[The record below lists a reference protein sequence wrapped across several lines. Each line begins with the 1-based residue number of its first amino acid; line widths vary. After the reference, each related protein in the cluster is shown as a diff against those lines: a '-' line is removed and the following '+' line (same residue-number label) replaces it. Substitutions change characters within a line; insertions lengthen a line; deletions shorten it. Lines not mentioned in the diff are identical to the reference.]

1 MIFSGKR
8 VKTDGKPVASS
19 NSVTS
24 TGGAG
29 GAHGA
34 GRTLLTSS
42 QPNALKSTQAVPSSS
57 PPAPVGK
64 AALGKLAGATPSSSG
79 TANSDLL
86 LRSRCPDG
94 LISADPNRS
103 RSPSSSYWW

>member
-8 VKTDGKPVASS
+8 VKTDGKPVANS

-29 GAHGA
+29 RAHGV

-42 QPNALKSTQAVPSSS
+42 QPNALKTTQAAASSS

-64 AALGKLAGATPSSSG
+64 ASLGKLSGASPSSSG

-94 LISADPNRS
+94 LTLADHSRS
-103 RSPSSSYWW
+103 RSPSSSSWW